1 MIASTTK
8 INEGGYCSSNQFEG
22 SNGRVRGVSGAG
34 AINPPIYC
42 KCVTYLFVVDIGG
55 LNLSLTTPNKKS
67 FNLLLG
73 LKYACCL
80 SISY

>member
-34 AINPPIYC
+34 AINPPAP
-42 KCVTYLFVVDIGG
+42 
-55 LNLSLTTPNKKS
+55 LTTVRALKLYKAAEITKK
-67 FNLLLG
+67 LRK
-73 LKYACCL
+73 KYYGA
-80 SISY
+80 